1 MAGTAARV
9 ALPSDPIFLSKLQRT
24 NDKGEKK
31 NKVDYLA
38 QFSIGRKNTST
49 PRPGQGCVNVKRHNY
64 APTSVKLMTLKQHQ
78 MCPLNA
84 TQVDPS
90 NDTPSDSQVTPVTSQ
105 LPPKC
110 FFSFHFIVNEKGAEL
125 AFVRGRWQW
134 TQNTEPLPVKEM

>member
-1 MAGTAARV
+1 MTTFALNCLFFCYLNCIFVYFFVSFSRKRKLGLAGTAARV

-24 NDKGEKK
+24 NDKGGKK
-31 NKVDYLA
+31 NKFDYLA

-90 NDTPSDSQVTPVTSQ
+90 NDTPSDSQFTP
-105 LPPKC
+105 PPPP
-110 FFSFHFIVNEKGAEL
+110 
-125 AFVRGRWQW
+125 
-134 TQNTEPLPVKEM
+134 T